1 MIDFIILIL
10 AIIGTLY
17 IGRYFLIPLADAII
31 FSIGYTFFFLWQLS
45 IKKVLKHPLSFIKF
59 FMQTAF
65 KGFLLRCDWGEVQQV
80 KQGKHIWKPYFH
92 YEGFD

>member
-1 MIDFIILIL
+1 VIDFIIFIL
-10 AIIGTLY
+10 AIMGAIYVGTHILY
-17 IGRYFLIPLADAII
+17 PLADAIV

-45 IKKVLKHPLSFIKF
+45 IKKILKHPLLSIKF
-59 FMQTAF
+59 LIQTAL
-65 KGFLLRCDWGEVQQV
+65 KGFFLRLEWGEVQEV

>member
-1 MIDFIILIL
+1 MIDFIVTIL
-10 AIIGTLY
+10 AIMGAIYVGTHILY
-17 IGRYFLIPLADAII
+17 PLLDAII

-45 IKKVLKHPLSFIKF
+45 IKKILKHPLSFIKF
-59 FMQTAF
+59 FIQTAL
-65 KGFLLRCDWGEVQQV
+65 KGFVTRLDWGEVQHI